1 MKKNRPAILITSML
15 ICLCTSAFSQIAFP
29 TMTINLSF
37 PQYQKLKLDGGSVY
51 IEGAGW
57 KGIILYRLNENTYLA
72 YERACSHHP
81 NEGCASVQVDG
92 SSLFMICHCCHSSFN
107 FSDGQPMGGPASR
120 PLIQY
125 RVDLEGTT
133 LKISDEI
140 IN

>member
-1 MKKNRPAILITSML
+1 MKKNKFKIIITALLLWGS
-15 ICLCTSAFSQIAFP
+15 TSAFSQIAFP
-29 TMTINLSF
+29 TITINLNY
-37 PQYQKLKLDGGSVY
+37 PQFQRLKLDGGFVY
-51 IEGAGW
+51 VEGSW
-57 KGIILYRLNENTYLA
+57 KGIILYRQNDNTYLA

-81 NEGCASVQVDG
+81 NDPCGLVQVDG
-92 SSLFMICHCCHSSFN
+92 SSLFMICNCCRSSFN

-125 RVDLEGTT
+125 RIDLDGST